1 MAVLKKPY
9 ELSVWKEE
17 LEGVGKKAEHRV
29 YIIGAHDMTH
39 LGRATAIKLKTKIN
53 GTHEL
58 TFQMIGKYFDS
69 EKGDYV
75 DNPFIGEVYA
85 ERKIKLY
92 YKNKWI
98 EFYVKQVK
106 EDKKIKGILKT
117 FTCQDSFIDELS
129 RNGYGIT
136 FDEELYNNVEEIGTF
151 TEEILEDSVWYYE
164 PKNNW
169 GDFTEYIEDKLYK
182 IPVSQF
188 TKLDCY
194 KLNFDVD
201 SDTKI
206 TNVFTGKERN
216 LEMGDDQARVEGA
229 FWDQGNFPHANKNKI
244 KQYPVS
250 NPSNDGYIYI
260 PYTALDFCYYT
271 TKNPDT
277 PYDIAAT
284 EEPYV
289 FSDGTYALSPPS
301 VDPNYLI
308 QFYAIPSNGKI
319 EIDEA
324 GLILD
329 KEHIYFMTLDQ
340 WNENLKS
347 NDWYIFKEKQIK
359 DMGDGTSI
367 SRTIK
372 TVKSNPS
379 DKQKAMGNKIA
390 RYEGYLTEQD
400 TNNIV
405 KGKKIQISDRSEI
418 NISDE
423 IDQYV
428 TVYNNQAN
436 NYKDLYT
443 SEDWNY
449 NTYTDS
455 KYRVCSKIATRQ
467 IVPQLARNFVQ
478 NGTNIKSTDG
488 WSVMDLTD
496 IQSTTNKTTINSAKI
511 KFSQLCNNGKRNVI
525 GNYIADTG
533 IIYYTPP
540 RYEAALIWKLIN
552 EKDGKDIKVYYQ
564 YNDLIYTSYV
574 EDSHSFT
581 GGVDFKE
588 FKKSIPN
595 DRKLV
600 NTKAKKMIN
609 AEKTKITVN
618 YYKDQSTSAF
628 KTVTIPAIEETSYK
642 QSFVNFGAISQEKVL
657 EKGKLYCIGLGFSTK
672 DFNDSPKV
680 ILGSGRVIS
689 STQYQIDDK
698 ITLDIKNDFKI
709 SNSLS
714 NDVINTLENDDYT
727 FSGDVTTTA
736 HYLFIKPTKTIKNLY
751 VAIKSAKECIVSD
764 LELFEV
770 YTKGQDQFS
779 EGFFKYSGRD
789 YIEVGSMKSITNA
802 QISDTDEP
810 LTKKKLINKII
821 FEDDIMPGDT
831 YEYQQYFIQRLL
843 TKGGGNDYDT
853 MGVKEFITSNPDKI
867 GDKKL
872 PLDGAQFTEDDYDI
886 QTNYIDL
893 KNCSYYISDAKA
905 EEKDCT
911 HPRSK
916 NGVCMYQLYGYCPYR
931 FETEKHCRKIR
942 TLKGEKSNRFNLT
955 QELSKTFECYP
966 VYYTEHDD
974 IGRIKYKNGKMDKR
988 IFYITEKGNENKLG
1002 FRYHK
1007 NLSDISRTI
1016 KSDAIVTKLYVQ
1028 DVDSDI
1034 SRTGLC
1040 SIKTAEDNPSKDSFI
1055 IDLSYYITKGM
1066 LDGETIKEDLYGIK
1080 KGNLGYLKTLGFY
1093 NTEYD
1098 KLSNQIINL
1107 ESSSYTEL
1115 EANLEV
1121 NLAGIE
1127 TAIQQMRKY
1136 AEQIDKYKSFI
1147 KSDGTKP
1154 TALDNYRLK
1163 YAEQEQILNQLVID
1177 TFQTNG
1183 HYYIDDNLS
1192 LLPSEWI
1199 ARHDINSVVREK
1211 WLKNHTYMTGIL
1223 GQFNKEFLQI
1233 QAWKKERASYL
1244 KQINKI
1250 SSEFYKKYEP
1260 YLKEGTWSDS
1270 NYLTDNAYYHGALE
1284 VAAEGAIPKVTYSIK
1299 VVDLSIKPEFKDYE
1313 IEVADNTF
1321 VEDEDLFGVN
1331 KQTGFSNR
1339 LKVLISELNEEL
1351 DTPSKNS
1358 ITVQNFTTQFEDL
1371 FKQVTVSVQSLK
1383 FNENIYKRSSNF
1395 TSLQNIK
1402 EDSLQ
1407 GTLNSNNLTLLS
1419 TSENNIQLDSTG
1431 QRGSDINNHANQY
1444 KQDGQGIWFST
1455 NGGQS
1460 WEVGVGPSGV
1470 NADFIKVGTLDAGK
1484 IRIADSGYIYF
1495 SWDKNGIAAYRDPQ
1509 SSTTNSSNIN
1519 DYALFN
1525 RYGLSLIKNNKIK
1538 LRTGYEFNGNEGGDV
1553 STEST
1558 PGENVGFYLYNDN
1571 GQLLFETSSNE
1582 QGSAQLRLQG
1592 EIFATDT
1599 QLDADNNNGTIAVY
1613 LNNQSAHG
1621 TVNPNKVDGLRLF
1634 SALYQK
1640 SNSQVQN
1647 VFSVLRDSVYIGG
1660 YVYEDIGSSTSNIPI
1675 SSVSDLPNSIQIKN
1689 AKIAMDTNG
1698 NLTMDFANLHD
1709 SVTKK
1714 TLVNY
1719 IASQQYKIVGK
1730 NDSEIN
1736 TPNWS
1741 DSAYSSNQHNSIDYV
1756 TTVNASA
1763 FNALIDKV
1771 ADLYRFL
1778 NNGYLPTQEN
1788 IEQRS

>member
-1 MAVLKKPY
+1 MAILKKPY

-75 DNPFIGEVYA
+75 DNPFISEVYA

-92 YKNKWI
+92 YKNKWT

-106 EDKKIKGILKT
+106 EDKKIKGVLKT

-206 TNVFTGKERN
+206 TNVFTGEERN

-229 FWDQGNFPHANKNKI
+229 FWDQANFPHANKNKI
-244 KQYPVS
+244 KQYSVS
-250 NPSNDGYIYI
+250 NPPNDGYIYI
-260 PYTALDFCYYT
+260 PYSTLDFCYYT
-271 TKNPDT
+271 TKDPDT

-289 FSDGTYALSPPS
+289 FSDSTYALSPSS

-308 QFYAIPSNGKI
+308 QFYAIPSNEKI

-347 NDWYIFKEKQIK
+347 NEWYIFKEKERK
-359 DMGDGTSI
+359 EMEDGTSV

-372 TVKSNPS
+372 IIKSNPS

-390 RYEGYLTEQD
+390 RYEGYLTEQE

-449 NTYTDS
+449 NIYTDS

-496 IQSTTNKTTINSAKI
+496 IQSTADETTINSAKI
-511 KFSQLCNNGKRNVI
+511 KFSQLYKNDKLNAI

-540 RYEAALIWKLIN
+540 RYEAALIWNLKN
-552 EKDGKDIKVYYQ
+552 KDNDEDTNVYGVYYQ
-564 YNDLIYTSYV
+564 YNDLIYTGYV
-574 EDSHSFT
+574 EDSHTFT

-588 FKKSIPN
+588 FKKNIPSN
-595 DRKLV
+595 RKLV

-609 AEKTKITVN
+609 AGKTDIIVN
-618 YYKDQSTSAF
+618 YRGQSSSDF
-628 KTVTIPAIEETSYK
+628 KTVIIPKIEETSYK

-698 ITLDIKNDFKI
+698 ITLDVKNDFEI
-709 SNSLS
+709 SNFLS

-727 FSGDVTTTA
+727 FSRDVTTTV

-789 YIEVGSMKSITNA
+789 YIEVNSMKNIINA
-802 QISDTDEP
+802 QISEKP
-810 LTKKKLINKII
+810 STKENLINKII

-843 TKGGGNDYDT
+843 TKDGDDYDT

-867 GDKKL
+867 GRYKL

-886 QTNYIDL
+886 QTNHIDL
-893 KNCSYYISDAKA
+893 KNCSYYISNAKA

-931 FETEKHCRKIR
+931 FETEKHCRKVR

-955 QELSKTFECYP
+955 QELSKSFECYP

-974 IGRIKYKNGKMDKR
+974 IGRIKYKDGKMDKR

-1080 KGNLGYLKTLGFY
+1080 EGNLGYLKTLGFY

-1183 HYYIDDNLS
+1183 HYYVDDNLS

-1199 ARHDINSVVREK
+1199 ARHDINSVVREE

-1371 FKQVTVSVQSLK
+1371 FKQVTASVQSLK

-1509 SSTTNSSNIN
+1509 SSTTNSNNIN

-1558 PGENVGFYLYNDN
+1558 PGENVGFYLYNDD

-1582 QGSAQLRLQG
+1582 YGSAQLRLRG
-1592 EIFATDT
+1592 EIYATNT
-1599 QLDADNNNGTIAVY
+1599 GLEGTSEEPSAKTVAVY
-1613 LNNQSAHG
+1613 LNNQREAS
-1621 TVNPNKVDGLRLF
+1621 TSQSVLNSLRLLNI
-1634 SALYQK
+1634 SYQD
-1640 SNSQVQN
+1640 SNSSIVKN
-1647 VFSVLRDSVYIGG
+1647 IYSVLGDGVYIGG
-1660 YVYEDIGSSTSNIPI
+1660 TINNV
-1675 SSVSDLPNSIQIKN
+1675 SSVSNLPNNLVIKEPQFFMN
-1689 AKIAMDTNG
+1689 VDGKMKVDFESMYDRDTEV
-1698 NLTMDFANLHD
+1698 
-1709 SVTKK
+1709 S
-1714 TLVNY
+1714 LVNY
-1719 IASQQYKIVGK
+1719 VAQQAYKLEANKVTDTQWDGYNDPWNFTNYTDASK
-1730 NDSEIN
+1730 NHEIQ
-1736 TPNWS
+1736 
-1741 DSAYSSNQHNSIDYV
+1741 ALSN
-1756 TTVNASA
+1756 A
-1763 FNALIDKV
+1763 IDKIFNILR
-1771 ADLYRFL
+1771 DK
-1778 NNGYLPTQEN
+1778 YLPVT
-1788 IEQRS
+1788 EQITKIN